1 MRILLLHNRY
11 QNQGGEDQVLSQEQN
26 LLEDKGHDCELFL
39 LSNQSIT
46 GKTKAL
52 NTAFDLTYS
61 LKSKAWIT
69 AKLLKSTFDI
79 VHVHNF
85 FPLLTPSIYDACI
98 EAGVPV
104 VQTLHNYRTICPGA
118 LLMRDGKICEI
129 CVTAS
134 PYRGALHRCY
144 RNSFFASFAVA
155 RMVAYHRKKLTW
167 QYKVDRFIALTEFG
181 KNKFIEAD
189 FPAKKMIVKPN
200 FVEDPLKS
208 EKSTH
213 HNRNGKALF
222 VGRLSPEK
230 GVDILIKA
238 WKNIHYPLEIAGT
251 GPLFSELKA
260 SAPDNVRFL
269 GQLSKDKVISKM
281 MESSF
286 LIMPSICYEGFP
298 LVMVEAFACGL
309 PVVASRLGSMEEI
322 IQDGITGMHFEA
334 GNAEDLAEKIN
345 KMFSAPERMIQMG
358 VNARNEYEAKYTP
371 EKNYELLMDIYNHV
385 IEEHKAGEH
394 AKKI

>member
-1 MRILLLHNRY
+1 MKILLLHNRY
-11 QNQGGEDQVLSQEQN
+11 QNQGGEDHVLSQEQN
-26 LLEDKGHDCELFL
+26 LLQNKGHDCELFL
-39 LSNQSIT
+39 LSNQSIS
-46 GKTKAL
+46 GKTKVL
-52 NTAFDLTYS
+52 KTAFDLVFS
-61 LKSKAWIT
+61 LRSKALINT
-69 AKLLKSTFDI
+69 ELLKLTFDI

-85 FPLLTPSIYDACI
+85 FPLLTPSVYDACI
-98 EAGVPV
+98 ESGVPV

-118 LLMRDGKICEI
+118 LLMRDRKICET

-134 PYRGALHRCY
+134 PYNGALHKCY
-144 RNSFFASFAVA
+144 RDSFFASFAVA

-167 QYKVDRFIALTEFG
+167 QSKVNHFIALTEFG

-189 FPAKKMIVKPN
+189 FPANKISVKPN

-208 EKSTH
+208 EKAIH

-238 WKNIHYPLEIAGT
+238 WKNIHDPLEIAGT
-251 GPLFSELKA
+251 GPLFSKLKE
-260 SAPDNVRFL
+260 SAPDNISFL
-269 GQLSKDKVISKM
+269 GQLSKEEVIHKM

-286 LIMPSICYEGFP
+286 LIMPSVWYEGFP
-298 LVMVEAFACGL
+298 MVIVEAFACGL

-322 IQDGITGMHFEA
+322 IQDGITGMHFRA
-334 GNAEDLAEKIN
+334 GNADDLAEKIN
-345 KMFSAPERMIQMG
+345 AMFASPERLNQMG
-358 VNARNEYEAKYTP
+358 INARNEYEAKYTP
-371 EKNYELLMDIYNHV
+371 EKNYELLMGIYNKV
-385 IEEHKAGEH
+385 IEEHKAGER

>member
-1 MRILLLHNRY
+1 MNILLIHNSY
-11 QNQGGEDQVLSQEQN
+11 INQGGEDFVVRIETNLFKAKGLIYKTYCIENIKITDLSSKIRIGLKAPYSKDQKQIIF
-26 LLEDKGHDCELFL
+26 KKIIEL
-39 LSNQSIT
+39 NP
-46 GKTKAL
+46 
-52 NTAFDLTYS
+52 N
-61 LKSKAWIT
+61 
-69 AKLLKSTFDI
+69 I

-85 FPLLTPSIYDACI
+85 FPLLTPSVYDACI

-134 PYRGALHRCY
+134 PYNGALHTCY

-167 QYKVDRFIALTEFG
+167 QYKVNRFIALTEFG

-189 FPAKKMIVKPN
+189 FPANKIIVKPN

-208 EKSTH
+208 EKSIH
-213 HNRNGKALF
+213 PNRNGKALF

-230 GVDILIKA
+230 GVDILNKA

-251 GPLFSELKA
+251 GPLFSELKKN
-260 SAPDNVRFL
+260 SPDNITFL
-269 GQLSKDKVISKM
+269 GQLSKEEVTHKM

-298 LVMVEAFACGL
+298 LVIVEAFACGL
-309 PVVASRLGSMEEI
+309 PVLASRLGSMEEI
-322 IQDGITGMHFEA
+322 IQDGITGMHFKA
-334 GNAEDLAEKIN
+334 GDADDLAEKV
-345 KMFSAPERMIQMG
+345 SAMLASPERLIQMG
-358 VNARNEYEAKYTP
+358 INARNEYETKYTP
-371 EKNYELLMDIYNHV
+371 EKNYELLMDIYNKV
-385 IEEHKAGEH
+385 IEEHKTGGY
-394 AKKI
+394 AKPI